1 VQSIKSDIFVN
12 HKSKATTMEQK
23 STFWKSAMI
32 YGLYLG
38 IGLVLYSVILYVT
51 GQNTNTTLGYISIL
65 LSTVGIVLAQI
76 YYRNRELNGVIS
88 YGQAVGFGV
97 ATILFAGIIAALY
110 NIIIFKIDPS
120 LIEQIK
126 SAQEEAMLKKGMSED
141 QIEAGMSMMSKMMT
155 PGIMAISAL
164 IGSVF
169 YGTIISLIS
178 SIFIKKEPSE
188 DAFDEAMEEVKTEE

>member
-1 VQSIKSDIFVN
+1 
-12 HKSKATTMEQK
+12 MEQK

-88 YGQAVGFGV
+88 FGQAVGFGV
-97 ATILFAGIIAALY
+97 STILFAGIIAALY